1 MVSVV
6 VNGEQRSFE
15 DGTTVEGMLTALE
28 IRRSRLAVER
38 NREIV
43 PRTAYAQT
51 PLAEGDRFEIVS
63 LVGGG

>member
-38 NREIV
+38 NREIM